1 MASPRARAKKV
12 NYVDRFARCRCARQ
26 SRVIVVLVKLKKRNR
41 SFVRVMRYTYGNEK
55 SLYKKEK
62 KKRKYYIDVMLIYLK
77 IYNVS
82 IREKTYNKINMW
94 REKIIKNFA

>member
-1 MASPRARAKKV
+1 
-12 NYVDRFARCRCARQ
+12 
-26 SRVIVVLVKLKKRNR
+26 
-41 SFVRVMRYTYGNEK
+41 MRYTYGNEK

>member
-1 MASPRARAKKV
+1 
-12 NYVDRFARCRCARQ
+12 
-26 SRVIVVLVKLKKRNR
+26 
-41 SFVRVMRYTYGNEK
+41 
-55 SLYKKEK
+55 
-62 KKRKYYIDVMLIYLK
+62 MLIYLK

>member
-1 MASPRARAKKV
+1 MCASESGYRGVGEIK
-12 NYVDRFARCRCARQ
+12 
-26 SRVIVVLVKLKKRNR
+26 
-41 SFVRVMRYTYGNEK
+41 
-55 SLYKKEK
+55 KKEQEFRKSYEIYLRKWEILIQKRK